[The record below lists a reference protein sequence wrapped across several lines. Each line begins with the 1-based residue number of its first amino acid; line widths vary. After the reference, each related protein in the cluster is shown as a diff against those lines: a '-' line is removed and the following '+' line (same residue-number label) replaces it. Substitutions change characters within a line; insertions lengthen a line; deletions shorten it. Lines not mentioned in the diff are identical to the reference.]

1 MPVKM
6 KKEIRKRVA
15 GHIGATQEDMHKAE
29 SECDGELFLYPVD
42 TKGTLGGFYLL
53 HVPVNG
59 KIAPTLFPTEYFVKQ
74 KEDEEGTKE
83 NIGAEQSSP

>member
-1 MPVKM
+1 MPVEM

-15 GHIGATQEDMHKAE
+15 CQIGATLEDMHKAE

-42 TKGTLGGFYLL
+42 TQGTLGGFYLL
-53 HVPVNG
+53 HVPVKG

-74 KEDEEGTKE
+74 KEDEG
-83 NIGAEQSSP
+83 

>member
-15 GHIGATQEDMHKAE
+15 CQIGATLEDMHKAE

-74 KEDEEGTKE
+74 KED
-83 NIGAEQSSP
+83 NA

>member
-15 GHIGATQEDMHKAE
+15 CQIWATLEDMHKAE

-42 TKGTLGGFYLL
+42 AKGTLGGFYLL
-53 HVPVNG
+53 RIPVKG
-59 KIAPTLFPTEYFVKQ
+59 KIEPTLFPTEYFVKQ
-74 KEDEEGTKE
+74 KEEDE
-83 NIGAEQSSP
+83 